1 MQAVQ
6 ALQVK
11 VAAAYKALH
20 GPPIAA
26 ASKVS
31 SSPLPSMLLVP
42 CPALPCPLC
51 PALLCFALLCPAV
64 PYLHSPSSYAELWL
78 DYPKPKSGTMGAG
91 AGLTG

>member
-31 SSPLPSMLLVP
+31 SSPLPSIFLVP
-42 CPALPCPLC
+42 CPALPALPC
-51 PALLCFALLCPAV
+51 PALLCPALPCRALPA
-64 PYLHSPSSYAELWL
+64 LSKQLW
-78 DYPKPKSGTMGAG
+78 
-91 AGLTG
+91 